1 MNGRANLGAAQSREL
16 LEQANDAQIAEMGD
30 KVLQLKELTQSIG
43 RQAKESNSILQ
54 NMMPEFDKA
63 GNLLKGTV
71 SHLKAMMQQGSG
83 KHMCYMIVFVLFLFF
98 LMYFLRGLGSRF
110 GGSKPV
116 ELKDT
121 TKVPILGTG

>member
-54 NMMPEFDKA
+54 NMMPEIDKA

-71 SHLKAMMQQGSG
+71 SHLKVMMQQ
-83 KHMCYMIVFVLFLFF
+83 KKWEAHVLHGGFCAMPL
-98 LMYFLRGLGSRF
+98 LPYVLPAGLGFSLWWKWWRQ
-110 GGSKPV
+110 
-116 ELKDT
+116 
-121 TKVPILGTG
+121 